1 MQRLKIS
8 LLVLAIGATLF
19 SGCTDFIET
28 PEPEQSL
35 PSSSAFERVVDLET
49 ALIGAYQALQQSDMG
64 GTGTAINANVL
75 SDNAEWRGSFPSYID
90 MFNRQM
96 TATNGEVAGMWRFG
110 YLAINHANLVLK
122 GVDETTDVAL
132 TPEIA
137 DRLRGEA
144 LFIRGMCHFEMV
156 RYYGKPWSGSSSS
169 DLGIPIAITAVASSG
184 DITFPTRN
192 TVAEVYAQ
200 AEADFTEAAR
210 LLGPTSA
217 SGFANGTAAN
227 AYLAEIA
234 FQKREYGRAA
244 TLAGEVIGVAD
255 YSLTASPEEPFVSE
269 GSSEEIFAVTHT
281 VQDNPGVNGSLPTFH
296 HLNGRGGDVVVSVD
310 LKENGYEATITADQ
324 QATAAGAGDTLVDLR
339 ATLLTSNGV
348 FNVEKYEDFTNN
360 ADDNI
365 ILRLPTFLLMRAE
378 ALAREN
384 GINDESISLLNQ
396 VHNRA
401 IRRQAADGTQ
411 SDASDLVSYAAGDF
425 GSADDLIEA
434 IILERRVE
442 LAFEGNRIHDLRRLE
457 RDVRGVSSDA
467 DVLVFPIPQ
476 RDIDANSNLIQNP
489 GY

>member
-19 SGCTDFIET
+19 SGCTDFIED
-28 PEPEQSL
+28 PQPEQSL
-35 PSSSAFERVVDLET
+35 PSSTAFERVIDLET

-96 TATNGEVAGMWRFG
+96 DATNGEVAGMWRFG

-122 GVDETTDVAL
+122 GVDETTDPEL
-132 TPEIA
+132 TPEVA

-144 LFIRGMCHFEMV
+144 LFIRGMVHFEMV
-156 RYYGKPWSGSSSS
+156 RYYGKPWGGSSSS
-169 DLGIPIAITAVASSG
+169 DLGVPIMITAVASSG

-192 TVAEVYAQ
+192 TVAEVYTQ
-200 AEADFTEAAR
+200 AENDLEEAAR
-210 LLGPTSA
+210 LLAPTSA
-217 SGFANGTAAN
+217 SGRANSTAAT

-234 FQKREYGRAA
+234 FQKREYGEAA
-244 TLAGEVIGVAD
+244 SLASQVIGAG
-255 YSLTASPEEPFVSE
+255 YSLTASPEEPFISE
-269 GSSEEIFAVTHT
+269 GGSEEIFAVVHT
-281 VQDNPGVNGSLPTFH
+281 TQDNPGVNGSLPTFH

-310 LKENGYEATITADQ
+310 LKENGYEATITPEQ
-324 QATAAGAGDTLVDLR
+324 QAAAMGSGDTLVDLR
-339 ATLLTSNGV
+339 ATLLTSNGI

-360 ADDNI
+360 ADDNM
-365 ILRLPTFLLMRAE
+365 ILRLATFILMRAE

-384 GINDESISLLNQ
+384 GVNQESIDLLNQ

-401 IRRQAADGTQ
+401 IRRQAADGTL
-411 SDASDLVSYAAGDF
+411 SDASDLVSYEAGDF

-457 RDVRGVSSDA
+457 RDVRGIAFDA

-476 RDIDANSNLIQNP
+476 RDLDANSNLVQNP